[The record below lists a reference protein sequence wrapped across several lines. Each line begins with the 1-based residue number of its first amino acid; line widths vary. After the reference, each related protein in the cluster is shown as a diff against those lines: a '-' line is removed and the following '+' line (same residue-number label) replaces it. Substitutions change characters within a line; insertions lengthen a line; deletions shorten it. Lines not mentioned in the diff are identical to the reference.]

1 MLFERD
7 SSNRNSKLSSLI
19 LLDEDC
25 SSLSYQNRFGREM
38 RIRWHFARI
47 NSSALGK
54 FIHSSI
60 GRCLSRCLSFLIV
73 GIDRMA
79 RRLEEF
85 DQFSYVPN
93 PLFFSPLSPHSH
105 SLSWSLCQK
114 QQTTTY
120 DGPLPPIDNSVG
132 QLKMILHRPPFDR
145 IIGHK
150 IQGRV

>member
-79 RRLEEF
+79 RRLEEL
-85 DQFSYVPN
+85 DQFYVRTKS
-93 PLFFSPLSPHSH
+93 PLFLPPFPPTLFLGLSVKNNKQQHMMDPSPL
-105 SLSWSLCQK
+105 L
-114 QQTTTY
+114 TT
-120 DGPLPPIDNSVG
+120 LWDN
-132 QLKMILHRPPFDR
+132 
-145 IIGHK
+145 
-150 IQGRV
+150 

>member
-79 RRLEEF
+79 APLGRVRPILVRT
-85 DQFSYVPN
+85 QS
-93 PLFFSPLSPHSH
+93 PLFLPPFPPLSLSFLV
-105 SLSWSLCQK
+105 SLSK
-114 QQTTTY
+114 TTTY